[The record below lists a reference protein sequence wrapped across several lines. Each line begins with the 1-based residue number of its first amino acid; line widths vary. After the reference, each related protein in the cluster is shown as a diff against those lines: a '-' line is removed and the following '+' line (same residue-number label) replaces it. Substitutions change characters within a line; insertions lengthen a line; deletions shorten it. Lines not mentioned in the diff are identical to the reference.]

1 MTEFAIVFALGL
13 VVGLI
18 GVFVM
23 WRVMKKGAKVGPIET
38 HTVFERVQA
47 VGRLIGLE
55 VSAKEIATTTKGL
68 SWLPPLLLSQARLA
82 MIFQFEKQYAIDLH
96 KLRPTDVKKIGERFV
111 VELPPIEGRLRLV
124 EMSPYDI
131 QAGRVLGL
139 LDVIQMNAQTQK
151 ELIERAQTQASELY
165 ESNAAKYDAEA
176 RNSIERQM
184 RALLEMFHVDVEFV
198 WREQART
205 GPERVEISENIK
217 TGAAV

>member
-1 MTEFAIVFALGL
+1 MTEFAIVFGLGL
-13 VVGLI
+13 LVGLI
-18 GVFVM
+18 VVFVL
-23 WRVMKKGAKVGPIET
+23 WRVLKKGAKVGPVET
-38 HTVFERVQA
+38 HMVFERVKA

-55 VSAKEIATTTKGL
+55 VCAKEIATTTKGL

-96 KLRPTDVKKIGERFV
+96 KLSPSDVKKSGGRYV
-111 VELPPIEGRLRLV
+111 VDLPPIEGRLRLV
-124 EMSPYDI
+124 EMTPYDI

-151 ELIERAQTQASELY
+151 ELIERAQGQAAELY

-176 RNSIERQM
+176 RASIERQL
-184 RALLEMFHVDVEFV
+184 RALLSMFEVDVEFV
-198 WREQART
+198 WREQTRT
-205 GPERVEISENIK
+205 GPERVEIGERIK

>member
-1 MTEFAIVFALGL
+1 MGESLLILLLGL
-13 VVGLI
+13 VVGAA
-18 GVFVM
+18 GVAVVLLLLK
-23 WRVMKKGAKVGPIET
+23 RGAKMGPVET

-68 SWLPPLLLSQARLA
+68 AWLPPILLSQARIA

-96 KLRPTDVKKIGERFV
+96 KLRKSDVKEVGDRYV
-111 VELPPIEGRLRLV
+111 VTLPPVEGRLRLLD
-124 EMSPYDI
+124 MSPYDI

-151 ELIERAQTQASELY
+151 ELIERAQTQAAELY
-165 ESNAAKYDAEA
+165 ETNAPKYEAEA
-176 RNSIERQM
+176 RASIERQL
-184 RALLEMFHVDVEFV
+184 RALLEMFEVDVEFV
-198 WREQART
+198 WSEQPKGR
-205 GPERVEISENIK
+205 ERVEVSERLR

>member
-1 MTEFAIVFALGL
+1 MGESLLLLLLGL
-13 VVGLI
+13 VVGAA
-18 GVFVM
+18 GVAVALLLL
-23 WRVMKKGAKVGPIET
+23 KKGAKQGPLEI

-68 SWLPPLLLSQARLA
+68 SWLPPILLSQARIA

-96 KLRPTDVKKIGERFV
+96 KLKPAQVRRTGDRYLVD
-111 VELPPIEGRLRLV
+111 LPPIEGRLRLV
-124 EMSPYDI
+124 EMTPYDI

-165 ESNAAKYDAEA
+165 ESNAPKYEAEA
-176 RNSIERQM
+176 RASIERQL
-184 RALLEMFHVDVEFV
+184 RALLEMFEVDVEFV
-198 WREQART
+198 WPEQPKGR
-205 GPERVEISENIK
+205 ERVEISERLK